1 MSSGLVEESCVVV
14 ITITPMSLFDQILAP
29 TVSIDRN
36 YGHGDGTAVITII
49 KIMKGKRS
57 PI

>member
-14 ITITPMSLFDQILAP
+14 ITTTPMSLLTKHSNTVYIDQ
-29 TVSIDRN
+29 N
-36 YGHGDGTAVITII
+36 YGHGDGTAVIIII
-49 KIMKGKRS
+49 KIMKDKRS

>member
-14 ITITPMSLFDQILAP
+14 ITTTPMSLLIKYST

-36 YGHGDGTAVITII
+36 YGHGDGTAVIIII
-49 KIMKGKRS
+49 KIMKDKRS